1 LRPGGVVEYALAGH
15 PPILHRLARTGEV
28 RLLSEGGIPIGLLRD
43 QAFPTAE
50 LRLERGDI
58 LAVVTDGLIEIEDA
72 AGRELGLAGLQALL
86 SREPDGPERLVEG
99 LLATAKAH
107 GPQTDDQSALVVRYE
122 G

>member
-1 LRPGGVVEYALAGH
+1 MPTIIRERGFEVMIYPNDHRPPHVHVWKAGKEARVV
-15 PPILHRLARTGEV
+15 
-28 RLLSEGGIPIGLLRD
+28 
-43 QAFPTAE
+43 
-50 LRLERGDI
+50 RLERGDI